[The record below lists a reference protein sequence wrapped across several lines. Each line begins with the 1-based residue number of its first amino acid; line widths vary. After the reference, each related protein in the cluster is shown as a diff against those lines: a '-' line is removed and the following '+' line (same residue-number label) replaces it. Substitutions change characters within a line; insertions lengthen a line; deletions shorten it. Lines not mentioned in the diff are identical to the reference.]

1 MKIEN
6 LINQK
11 FNKLLVLRRLP
22 NQGKKVM
29 WECKCDCG
37 NLTQVLTSNLKCGR
51 TKSCGCLRI
60 SKLVSRSTTH
70 NQRHTKLYEVWKTMK
85 QRCFNP
91 NCDSYKN
98 YGARGITIYSDW
110 KDNFNSFYEWSISNG
125 YQDGLTIDR
134 IDFNGNYEPS
144 NCRWVDRLTQANNT
158 RTNVFIEFNN
168 EVHTIAEWSRI
179 YNIKQ
184 SVLSDRLRR
193 GWSIEKSLTSPIKQ
207 KNYNLIPPLENI

>member
-60 SKLVSRSTTH
+60 NKLVSRSTTH